1 MKYLFLVVSINIH
14 SLIHWFITIAV
25 LFGISGLF
33 LILSLMI
40 NVVTLIVCYYK
51 RKGKDNQSNAEF

>member
-14 SLIHWFITIAV
+14 SLIHWFNTIAV

-40 NVVTLIVCYYK
+40 NVVTLIVCYNK
-51 RKGKDNQSNAEF
+51 RKGKDNQSNT